1 MSKSIEK
8 IKGLGIAIV
17 TPFTDKGEVDY
28 ECYKK
33 IINYNIKRG
42 VDYIVF
48 LGTTGESP
56 TLSLEEKINIISFG
70 KKIIKKRTPI
80 VIGIGGNNTQSVID
94 SFSKYNFNDIDAI
107 LSVSPCYNKPSQLG
121 IINHYT
127 KIADKAP
134 RPIILYNVPGRTAS
148 NMDANTTIYLS
159 KHKNI
164 IAIKEASG
172 NIEQIKDIINRVNN
186 NFVVISGD
194 DDLTIDIIKH
204 GGVGVIS
211 VAAQALPKEFKSDII
226 HDQSDQKFK
235 IFFDLIF
242 QEGNPS
248 GIKSALE
255 ILGLCNKNVRLPLTE
270 VSEKT
275 HNKIEYFI
283 KNLKKQ

>member
-1 MSKSIEK
+1 MLKKIEK

-17 TPFTDKGEVDY
+17 TPFTNKGEVDY

-33 IINYNIKRG
+33 IINYNIERG

-56 TLSLEEKINIISFG
+56 TLSLQEKINIISFG
-70 KKIIKKRTPI
+70 KRIIKKRTPI
-80 VIGIGGNNTQSVID
+80 VIGIGGNNTHNIID
-94 SFSKYNFNDIDAI
+94 SFSKYNFADIDAI

-121 IINHYT
+121 IIKHYT

-134 RPIILYNVPGRTAS
+134 KPIILYNVPGRTAS
-148 NMDANTTIYLS
+148 NMEADTTIYLS

-172 NIEQIKDIINRVNN
+172 NIKQIKNIIRNTNN
-186 NFVVISGD
+186 NFIVISGD

-204 GGVGVIS
+204 GGSGVIS
-211 VAAQALPKEFKSDII
+211 VAAQALPKEFKSHII
-226 HDQSDQKFK
+226 QNKSDKNFK

-248 GIKSALE
+248 GIKSALNT
-255 ILGLCNKNVRLPLTE
+255 IGLCNKHVRLPLTE
-270 VSEKT
+270 VSAKT
-275 HNKIEYFI
+275 HKKIESFI
-283 KNLKKQ
+283 KNFKK